1 MNPKVVLAV
10 CDDGVLKAE
19 DDFFCG
25 DVVEGVVAKD
35 YSDLPTESPVCPP
48 SSLHVAFTQC
58 SGNCA
63 SHFFG

>member
-35 YSDLPTESPVCPP
+35 C
-48 SSLHVAFTQC
+48 
-58 SGNCA
+58 
-63 SHFFG
+63 